1 MRLGGTVCCS
11 NPAEWEEKLA
21 ASGFRAVTA
30 PFTCET
36 PRAETERLLEATA
49 AAAAENINKLLE
61 QERGNRSHGQEGSR
75 KADTRN

>member
-30 PFTCET
+30 PHPMHGAVFFAIGSHRMFSSGSSGSCSFTR
-36 PRAETERLLEATA
+36 PL
-49 AAAAENINKLLE
+49 
-61 QERGNRSHGQEGSR
+61 
-75 KADTRN
+75 